1 MKTLTVKIR
10 TAASIVLLTILT
22 QACST
27 HQTAYP
33 NYDVRKNTSATNVQP
48 AEEELSAED
57 AAAALLI
64 ISALSDENEGV
75 TYQDESSNY
84 SEEEQPQ
91 QQPQL
96 DIHDMVS
103 TTLANNIVY

>member
-10 TAASIVLLTILT
+10 TTASIVLLAILT

-27 HQTAYP
+27 HQTTYP
-33 NYDVRKNTSATNVQP
+33 RYDLTENSSATKLQP
-48 AEEELSAED
+48 AEEEISAED

-64 ISALSDENEGV
+64 ISALSDENESV
-75 TYQDESSNY
+75 AYQEESSYY
-84 SEEEQPQ
+84 SEEEQPRE
-91 QQPQL
+91 QPQL